1 MNFAINTNIIK
12 FLIKIAIIALAAKIT
27 ALSLYFFLP
36 HFGIDMVKDYS
47 INLYRNYKVA
57 KAFALIPSSSKPKPQ
72 PTQPTYKLN
81 NITLKAIY
89 SEGEKGVIA
98 IEDKKKK
105 ITILQVGESFNGYK
119 LIKVTPQSAV
129 FEKNHKL
136 YEIKLNEK
144 ELKGKYTI
152 TQENTSYENLISKQ
166 EIDSYKKHFKKI
178 WQNISIDEQYDP
190 KTHKLT
196 GFKVTRINKN
206 SIFGKLGLQVGDL
219 IIGVNNKIFRDLA
232 DVYKIYKDIDKYD
245 AIKIMII
252 RNNQRKDLEYEIY

>member
-1 MNFAINTNIIK
+1 MNFAISTNTIK
-12 FLIKIAIIALAAKIT
+12 FIIKIAIVALLAKIA

-36 HFGIDMVKDYS
+36 HFGIDITKDYS

-57 KAFALIPSSSKPKPQ
+57 KAFALIPTSSNPKPKA
-72 PTQPTYKLN
+72 TQPTYKLS

-89 SEGEKGVIA
+89 AAGKNGVIA
-98 IEDKKKK
+98 IEDKKRK

-119 LIKVTPQSAV
+119 LIKVTPQSAI
-129 FEKNHKL
+129 FEKNKKL

-144 ELKGKYTI
+144 ELEGKYSI
-152 TQENTSYENLISKQ
+152 TQENTPYENLISKQ
-166 EIDSYKKHFKKI
+166 EINSYKKHFKKI

-190 KTHKLT
+190 HTHKLT

-206 SIFGKLGLQVGDL
+206 SIFGKLGLQVGDI
-219 IIGVNNKIFRDLA
+219 IIGVNNKIFHSLA
-232 DVYKIYKDIDKYD
+232 DVYKIYKNIDKYD
-245 AIKIMII
+245 AIKIMIL